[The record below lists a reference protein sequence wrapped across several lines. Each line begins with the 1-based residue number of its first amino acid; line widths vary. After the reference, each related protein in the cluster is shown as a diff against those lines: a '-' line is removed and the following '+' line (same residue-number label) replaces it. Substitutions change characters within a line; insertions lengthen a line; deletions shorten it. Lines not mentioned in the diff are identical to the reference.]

1 MDYICREL
9 ADSCRL
15 VYAWFEAMH
24 TRMDMIFWDRNVE
37 IEAAKALCADIESE
51 FVRIEGIGSCFI
63 DSSEISLINSA
74 PAGLAVPVSEEIYDI
89 LSRCMRYNVSSKG
102 YFDVTALQGRNTKTA
117 DNILLEGGRVSRI
130 HEDVK
135 INLSGFLK
143 GYALDRA
150 SAKVREAGIA
160 NALLNFGNSSVKALG
175 NHPQGDGWT
184 IENAKGE
191 IFSLKDSCLTSS
203 GNADRERKHIINPLT
218 GNVITGRGMV
228 SVVTFSAEEG
238 EVQSTVGF
246 IRNNI
251 KTEYHEN

>member
-24 TRMDMIFWDRNVE
+24 TRMDMILWDRNVE

-74 PAGLAVPVSEEIYDI
+74 PADEAVQVSAEIYEI

-102 YFDVTALQGRNTKTA
+102 YFDVTAQQGRSTKTA
-117 DNILLEGGRVSRI
+117 DNLSLEDGRVSRI

-135 INLSGFLK
+135 INLSAFLK

-160 NALLNFGNSSVKALG
+160 NALLNFGNSSVCALG
-175 NHPQGDGWT
+175 DHPQGEGWT
-184 IENAKGE
+184 VENAEGE
-191 IFSLKDSCLTSS
+191 IFKLKDLCLTTS
-203 GNADRERKHIINPLT
+203 GNAVQERKHIINPLT
-218 GNVITGRGMV
+218 GKIIEGKGMV
-228 SVVTFSAEEG
+228 SVITSSAEEG
-238 EVQSTVGF
+238 EVQSTIGF

-251 KTEYHEN
+251 KTQIS